1 MPYRY
6 LEDVAVADVALLAWG
21 ETIEEMF
28 LAAADGTLGVM
39 IEDPTSL
46 LGHERRV
53 LQLEDSSLDM
63 LLLQFLQELIF
74 FKDAQR
80 LLLRVKELQIREH
93 DGQFSLLADAAGEE
107 INPARHKLIMDLKA
121 VTLYRLRVEK
131 TMRGWE
137 ATVIL
142 DV

>member
-6 LEDVAVADVALLAWG
+6 LEDIAVADVALFAWG
-21 ETIEEMF
+21 ETIDETF

-39 IEDPTSL
+39 MEDPASL
-46 LGHERRV
+46 LGKERRV
-53 LQLEDSSLDM
+53 LRLDDSSLDM

-80 LLLRVKELQIREH
+80 LLLRVRELQIRED
-93 DGQFSLLADAAGEE
+93 DGRFSLLADARGEE
-107 INPARHKLIMDLKA
+107 IDPARHQLLMDLKA

>member
-6 LEDVAVADVALLAWG
+6 LEDIAVADVALFAWG
-21 ETIEEMF
+21 ETIDETF
-28 LAAADGTLGVM
+28 LSAADGTLGVM
-39 IEDPTSL
+39 MEDPASL
-46 LGHERRV
+46 LGKERRV
-53 LQLEDSSLDM
+53 LRLEDSSLDM

-80 LLLRVKELQIREH
+80 LLLRVRELQIRED
-93 DGQFSLLADAAGEE
+93 DGRFSLLADARGEE
-107 INPARHKLIMDLKA
+107 IDPARHQLLMDLKA

>member
-6 LEDVAVADVALLAWG
+6 LEDIAVADVALFAWG
-21 ETIEEMF
+21 ETIDETF

-39 IEDPTSL
+39 MEDPASL
-46 LGHERRV
+46 LGKERRV
-53 LQLEDSSLDM
+53 LRLEDSSLDM

-80 LLLRVKELQIREH
+80 LLLRVRELQIRED
-93 DGQFSLLADAAGEE
+93 DGRFSLLADARGEE
-107 INPARHKLIMDLKA
+107 IDPARHQLLMDLKA